1 MAEMKEV
8 WVDYVPEGYEDKIP
22 GHKTYV
28 QIYGECAPGK
38 KPLLVLHGGPGDT
51 HNYLLD
57 LAKIA
62 DKYDRHCLFVVCP
75 KGYHEIFCDSERDKY
90 RKNPVPPH
98 IFILIIIFFA
108 TVLPTTPKDMKTVC
122 QAE

>member
-8 WVDYVPEGYEDKIP
+8 WVDYVPKGYEDKIP

-62 DKYDRHCLFVVCP
+62 DKYNRQVIFYDQRYGRRLLQLRFVGKRVLHRH
-75 KGYHEIFCDSERDKY
+75 
-90 RKNPVPPH
+90 
-98 IFILIIIFFA
+98 
-108 TVLPTTPKDMKTVC
+108 
-122 QAE
+122 

>member
-8 WVDYVPEGYEDKIP
+8 WVDYVPKGYEDKIP

-62 DKYDRHCLFVVCP
+62 DKYDRQV
-75 KGYHEIFCDSERDKY
+75 IFYDQIGCGKSMTDRLL
-90 RKNPVPPH
+90 H
-98 IFILIIIFFA
+98 INFHGISFALNWMFIF
-108 TVLPTTPKDMKTVC
+108 
-122 QAE
+122 